1 MSRSPQPTLA
11 SRVRLKPEVLF
22 QDVQGEAVL
31 LDLHAGTYFGLNPTG
46 TRIWQ
51 LFARNETLAAIAAA
65 LEDEF
70 DVAPERCAADLLE
83 LVGELARRG
92 LVELA

>member
-1 MSRSPQPTLA
+1 MNSTPQPTLA

-22 QDVQGEAVL
+22 QDLQGEAVL
-31 LDLHAGTYFGLNPTG
+31 LDLQSGTYFGLNPLG

-51 LFARNETLAAIAAA
+51 LFAEHETLSALAAA
-65 LEDEF
+65 LTDEY

-83 LVGELARRG
+83 LIGDLAQRG
-92 LVELA
+92 LIDLT